1 MRIIVT
7 ILDVMACQFFE
18 NQGFFKGLKL
28 AGAYSDMKNFI
39 PLIIWFVVA
48 VPVMYVVKNVVIC
61 RYPAYSEIIMGV
73 TLVVVFGAFLIIRHR
88 IIKNSK
94 KD

>member
-1 MRIIVT
+1 
-7 ILDVMACQFFE
+7 
-18 NQGFFKGLKL
+18 
-28 AGAYSDMKNFI
+28 MKNFI

-48 VPVMYVVKNVVIC
+48 VPVMYIVKNVVIC
-61 RYPAYSEIIMGV
+61 RYPDYSGMIMSV
-73 TLVVVFGAFLIIRHR
+73 TLVVVFGVFLVIRHH